1 MEQKSQVQDITLRR
15 IKATDNAALERV
27 IKHILTE
34 FGANKPGFAYAD
46 IELCSMYESYQGHDR
61 AYYVA
66 EHNGILLGGAG
77 FGPLLGAPDIC
88 ELKKMYLSADARGL
102 GLGDALLALL
112 IKEAKANAYK
122 QLYLETL
129 ATMSGAIRL
138 YKKYGFETLKQ
149 RLGSSGHFG
158 CDVWMLKNL

>member
-1 MEQKSQVQDITLRR
+1 MKMEHTDVTLRK
-15 IKATDNAALERV
+15 IEVTDNAMLEQV
-27 IKHILTE
+27 IKHILVE

-46 IELCSMYESYQGHDR
+46 IELTSMYESYQGNDR

-66 EHNGILLGGAG
+66 EKNGMLLGGAG
-77 FGPLLGAPDIC
+77 FGPLLGAPEVC

-102 GLGDALLALL
+102 GIGDALLRML
-112 IKEAKANAYK
+112 IKEAKDSGYK

-138 YKKYGFETLKQ
+138 YTKYGFEALHSP
-149 RLGSSGHFG
+149 LGSSGHFG
-158 CDVWMLKNL
+158 CDVWMLREL